1 MKRLGIRG
9 KIFGLAG
16 TLLGVTCVVT
26 AIALVE
32 IVQLSNNLRHT
43 HTLFDQTE
51 TARQIRQDFARAH
64 LSAVK
69 VLQGDVSRLQQ
80 VTETLERVSGSRQRV
95 AEAFVKTERP
105 EWSKPSQAAIL
116 DQMVDAVEDYGK
128 IFARARV
135 AAEGSGERLR
145 RDLISASERIDAEL
159 EAVQR
164 PLREETLRLEAEGA
178 RLAAKVKIFMLGGAA
193 LALLA
198 GGALAFLMG
207 RNLSR
212 GIEQMAT
219 AVARVGSGDYRS
231 EVPATARGDEIGAIA
246 RNLLDFRDNLQQAE
260 ADRTAQHAAEQARM
274 ALFDE
279 LREQVSRMAEGDL
292 ETRIN
297 PADHA
302 DLGDMYRKLCEDFNA
317 LGESF
322 SGLIASVQ
330 ASADTVRSG
339 ATELAQ
345 GASDLSRRS
354 ESQAATLEESAAAL
368 DELTSSVRSAAEK
381 AAEADRSVAE
391 MRREAEAGGAVVRSA
406 VEAMRQIEESSNQI
420 TQIIGVIDDIAFQT
434 NLLALN
440 AGVEAARAGEAGRGF
455 AVVASE
461 VRALAQRASSSA
473 QEIKDLISKSGARV
487 EEGAQLVGRTGTA
500 LEEIVRQ
507 VADVTALV
515 ADIATSAREQSV
527 GLQQINTGVNELDQ
541 VTQQN
546 VAVIEEA
553 TAASEQLSGEAE
565 KLAVALSRFSTAARG
580 APPVPS
586 DATAPPV
593 PAAVASAPAPR
604 LVAMAGGG
612 AAERATGWE
621 DF

>member
-1 MKRLGIRG
+1 MHDILSERLELFGLTGPDQNWLKEAGELLVGDLDAVLEQFYEHALSDDRMSGFFAHERQVAHARG
-9 KIFGLAG
+9 KQKEHWQR
-16 TLLGVTCVVT
+16 LLDGRFDGDYLESTRRIGRVHFELELPFL
-26 AIALVE
+26 IY
-32 IVQLSNNLRHT
+32 LSSY
-43 HTLFDQTE
+43 
-51 TARQIRQDFARAH
+51 ARAASDLQARLLRKIGRARTALRPQRVSAVLCALNRAFTMDTELVIDAYFQVQGEEQKAAFDH
-64 LSAVK
+64 INKAVK
-69 VLQGDVSRLQQ
+69 VLSDGDLAYRIPPPGD
-80 VTETLERVSGSRQRV
+80 SGY
-95 AEAFVKTERP
+95 P
-105 EWSKPSQAAIL
+105 EKY
-116 DQMVDAVEDYGK
+116 D
-128 IFARARV
+128 
-135 AAEGSGERLR
+135 
-145 RDLISASERIDAEL
+145 
-159 EAVQR
+159 
-164 PLREETLRLEAEGA
+164 PLRL
-178 RLAAKVKIFMLGGAA
+178 
-193 LALLA
+193 
-198 GGALAFLMG
+198 
-207 RNLSR
+207 NL
-212 GIEQMAT
+212 
-219 AVARVGSGDYRS
+219 
-231 EVPATARGDEIGAIA
+231 
-246 RNLLDFRDNLQQAE
+246 
-260 ADRTAQHAAEQARM
+260 
-274 ALFDE
+274 
-279 LREQVSRMAEGDL
+279 
-292 ETRIN
+292 
-297 PADHA
+297 
-302 DLGDMYRKLCEDFNA
+302 NA